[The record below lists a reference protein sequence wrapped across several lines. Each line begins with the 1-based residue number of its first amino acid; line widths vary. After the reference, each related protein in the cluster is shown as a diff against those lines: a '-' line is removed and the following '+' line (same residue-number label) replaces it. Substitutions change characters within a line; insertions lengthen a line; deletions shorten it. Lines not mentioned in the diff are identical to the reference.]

1 MAMVVRQFGGKFP
14 PATSLD
20 ELEALF
26 RASSVELGR
35 RFGGARRV
43 GDKYLLPIQAV
54 PWFTLVDL
62 GREYPISGLTIRG
75 VVVEGPV
82 DKPWFDL
89 VLGFLVGDYVIGVS
103 VVGRRAV
110 GCRSRPLNPPLDL
123 WDLPPRG
130 LDFPRPMAVTRDVGG
145 GVVDISAPM
154 DCVMGGLG
162 LSPASLTRFLLVYV
176 GLVSVGGRVFIDLS
190 GSSILVS

>member
-1 MAMVVRQFGGKFP
+1 MTVRAFGGRFSVI
-14 PATSLD
+14 SLD

-35 RFGGARRV
+35 RFGARRV

-62 GREYPISGLTIRG
+62 GHEYPVNGLVVRG
-75 VVVEGPV
+75 VMIEGPV

-89 VLGFLVGDYVIGVS
+89 VLGFLVGDYVVGVS

-123 WDLPPRG
+123 WDLPRG
-130 LDFPRPMAVTRDVGG
+130 LEFPRLVAVTREVTG
-145 GVVDISAPM
+145 GVVDVSVPM
-154 DCVMGGLG
+154 DCLVRLG
-162 LSPASLTRFLLVYV
+162 LSPGQSTRFLLVYT
-176 GLVSVGGRVFIDLS
+176 GLVSVGGRLFIDLS
-190 GSSILVS
+190 GSSLLVS